1 MAGQVKGAVWKQY
14 VRNMGVHLAIAI
26 LSGFRPVPTVP
37 VGEVINFRTST
48 VQKLAAVPRRARISG
63 S

>member
-26 LSGFRPVPTVP
+26 LSGFGPDSCFFFITL
-37 VGEVINFRTST
+37 E
-48 VQKLAAVPRRARISG
+48 PRVE
-63 S
+63 